1 MKQLFSMPNSRVLF
15 IGLGRMG
22 FCMSSHLSKNKK
34 IDLFIHNR
42 TETIEKKW
50 LKLFSAVK
58 YRFEGDIKFDFII
71 TCLKDDS
78 AIDLVT
84 KKILQ
89 IGCFKK
95 TTVFI
100 DHSTISLDQVKKI
113 NYLASINNFHFLDA
127 PVTGG
132 VEGAKNKSLSSMV
145 GGSLAQFKKSQSILS
160 AYCKNI
166 IYMGKT
172 GSGQLTKFT
181 NQILICGI
189 LYSISEANAFSKRN
203 NLNQNKLYDAIKDG
217 AAGSWQFINRYK
229 TINKNKFN
237 FGFSSELMEK
247 DLRYVLK
254 QSENNKL
261 DLKLT
266 KNVHK
271 RYKKLLT
278 TKYRDQDTSSLIK
291 SFLK

>member
-1 MKQLFSMPNSRVLF
+1 MPNSKVLF

-22 FCMSSHLSKNKK
+22 FHMSSHLSKNKK
-34 IDLFIHNR
+34 IDLFINNR
-42 TETIEKKW
+42 TEVISKKW
-50 LKLFSAVK
+50 LKLFSGVN
-58 YRFEGDIKFDFII
+58 YHFNGEIKFDYVI
-71 TCLKDDS
+71 TCLKDDR
-78 AIDLVT
+78 ALDIVV
-84 KKILQ
+84 KKILKV
-89 IGCFKK
+89 GCFKK
-95 TTVFI
+95 NTLFI

-113 NYLASINNFHFLDA
+113 NILASLNKFYFLDA

-132 VEGAKNKSLSSMV
+132 VEGAKNRSLSLMV
-145 GGSLAQFKKSQSILS
+145 GGSLSKLKKSESILLS
-160 AYCKNI
+160 YCKNI
-166 IYMGKT
+166 THMGKI

-189 LYSISEANAFSKRN
+189 LYSISEAYSFSKKN
-203 NLNQNKLYDAIKDG
+203 KLNQKKLYEAIKDG

-237 FGFSSELMEK
+237 FGFSTELMEK

-254 QSENNKL
+254 QSASNKL

-271 RYKKLLT
+271 RYKKLLS
-278 TKYRDQDTSSLIK
+278 TKYKNQDTSSLVK

>member
-1 MKQLFSMPNSRVLF
+1 MKQLFSMPNSKVLF

-22 FCMSSHLSKNKK
+22 FYMSSHLSTSKN
-34 IDLFIHNR
+34 IDLYIHNR
-42 TETIEKKW
+42 TEAIERKW
-50 LKLFSAVK
+50 LKSFSAIQ

-71 TCLKDDS
+71 SCLKDDS

-84 KKILQ
+84 TKILQ

-100 DHSTISLDQVKKI
+100 DHSTISLDQVKKNNYFANI
-113 NYLASINNFHFLDA
+113 NKFHFLDA

-132 VEGAKNKSLSSMV
+132 VEGAKNKTLSSMV
-145 GGSLAQFKKSQSILS
+145 GGSLAKFKKSHSILS
-160 AYCKNI
+160 SYCKNI
-166 IYMGKT
+166 IHMGKT

-189 LYSISEANAFSKRN
+189 LYSISEANAFSKKN

-237 FGFSSELMEK
+237 FGFSTELMEK

-254 QSENNKL
+254 QSENNRL